1 MNAYQDSQTSGN
13 NSIQIR
19 SFGANTRILSAL
31 RGLGPFSSNP
41 VYHAALAGP
50 TQEGIALL
58 EDYEREMLVFQAETE
73 AVLNNVRR
81 CFVMPQD
88 SSVVT
93 FLQDHKTIPQ
103 ILLEAIDR
111 LRASFGID
119 TLFALKVL
127 TEEGGPR
134 MLYGVAM
141 WPGSVE
147 DARRAL
153 ANFDD
158 TWWIAHSRQASG
170 HLTFTYELV

>member
-1 MNAYQDSQTSGN
+1 MNAFHDSQTSGN

-19 SFGANTRILSAL
+19 SFGANTRLLSTL
-31 RGLGPFSSNP
+31 RGLGPFSNDP
-41 VYHAALAGP
+41 VYSAAVAEP
-50 TQEGIALL
+50 KQEGVALL

-73 AVLNNVRR
+73 AALNDVRR
-81 CFVMPQD
+81 CFVLPQD

-103 ILLEAIDR
+103 ILLEAINH
-111 LRASFGID
+111 LRACFGID

-141 WPGSVE
+141 WPGAVE
-147 DARRAL
+147 DARRSL

-158 TWWIAHSRQASG
+158 TWWLSHSRQASG